1 MGLTC
6 VTNFIVTAVTIL
18 FFPNL
23 SKNFSNYPL
32 AAPSANV
39 MELNHPAAFNR
50 TSRLLLTEELFVT
63 LLLLPSFCKGVQ
75 R

>member
-32 AAPSANV
+32 VAPSANV
-39 MELNHPAAFNR
+39 MELNH
-50 TSRLLLTEELFVT
+50 SRGLQPHIPFIIN
-63 LLLLPSFCKGVQ
+63 
-75 R
+75 